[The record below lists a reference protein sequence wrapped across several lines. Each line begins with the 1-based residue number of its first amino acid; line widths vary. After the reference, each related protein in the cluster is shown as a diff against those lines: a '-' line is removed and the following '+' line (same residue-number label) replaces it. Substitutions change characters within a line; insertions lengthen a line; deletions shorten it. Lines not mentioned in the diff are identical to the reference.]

1 MYDTDKCD
9 VSYATASALTGPYT
23 KARDPD
29 APLLVFGD
37 ASNVGDLSGP
47 GGSDFLHDGSKI
59 VFHAFENG
67 KNIDNGR
74 AMYVSDIHASGG
86 VINLA

>member
-1 MYDTDKCD
+1 MYDTDKHD
-9 VSYATASALTGPYT
+9 VSYTTAAALTSSYT
-23 KARDPD
+23 KAQDPN
-29 APLLVFGD
+29 APLLVSGD

-47 GGSDFLHDGSKI
+47 GGSDFLDGSKI
-59 VFHAFENG
+59 VFHAFDNG

-74 AMYVSDIHASGG
+74 AMYVADIQAAGG